1 LKKILLITYYWPPA
15 GGAGVQRWLKMTKYL
30 AEHFEVHVFAPSN
43 PSYPFI
49 DHSLEDE
56 VSKELIVVKRPIWE
70 PYGIA
75 NLLSRKNKNY
85 QKGNLDSQKGRSF
98 FARLSVYIRSN
109 FFIPDARV
117 AWVKPSTRFLK
128 NYVKENEIDIV
139 ITTGPPHSVHLIGMK
154 LKQQASHLKWIA
166 DFRDPWTE
174 IDYFNKLSL
183 TKWGLKKHQQ
193 LEKEVLTK
201 ADEVISVSPGLSE
214 SLTQISGREIH
225 TVLNGFD
232 EDDFKNANKD
242 KSSDK
247 FTIVYAG
254 SLNKDRNQPLLWEL
268 LNELCVENRDF
279 SSRFHL
285 RLVGSIDEIV
295 KTQIE
300 SLEHLFERTSFAG
313 YLDHLDSVK
322 EMMEASVLLLLIN
335 NTPNQKGILTGKLF
349 EYLATNKPIL
359 CIGPKD
365 GDVAKVI
372 TDVNAGFVVG
382 FDDKYDLKAKIIQLF
397 DEFQQGKQQESNPV
411 KIVTFSRRAISE
423 EFIKIILRDN

>member
-30 AEHFEVHVFAPSN
+30 AEHFEIHVFVPSN

-49 DHSLEDE
+49 DHSLEHE

-128 NYVKENEIDIV
+128 NYVKENEIDVV

-154 LKQQASHLKWIA
+154 LKQQANHLKWIA

-183 TKWGLKKHQQ
+183 TKWGLKKHQR
-193 LEKEVLTK
+193 LEKEVLTI
-201 ADEVISVSPGLSE
+201 ADEVVIVSPDWAKGLE
-214 SLTQISGREIH
+214 RISGRKIH
-225 TVLNGFD
+225 TFFNGFD
-232 EDDFKNANKD
+232 EKDFSIKKD
-242 KSSDK
+242 VSSN
-247 FTIVYAG
+247 FTFIYAG
-254 SLNKDRNQPLLWEL
+254 LLNRDRNQPFLWKV
-268 LNELCVENRDF
+268 LNDLCLENESFAKSFRLRIVGSVDEDVKSQIIDF
-279 SSRFHL
+279 EHL
-285 RLVGSIDEIV
+285 HNRTSFLGYLSHSESIDEM
-295 KTQIE
+295 
-300 SLEHLFERTSFAG
+300 FAA
-313 YLDHLDSVK
+313 HIQ
-322 EMMEASVLLLLIN
+322 LLLIN
-335 NTPNQKGILTGKLF
+335 NTPNQKGILPGKIF
-349 EYLATNKPIL
+349 EYLATERVIL

-365 GDVAKVI
+365 SDVAKVI
-372 TDVNAGFVVG
+372 HDTNAGFVVNYN
-382 FDDKYDLKAKIIQLF
+382 DECELK
-397 DEFQQGKQQESNPV
+397 V
-411 KIVTFSRRAISE
+411 KILHCFSDYQLNRLKGAEPSKIASYSRRAISE
-423 EFIKIILRDN
+423 EFMKIILNENE